1 MDGQRLL
8 QFICPR
14 PTSFII
20 AARVNLINSPMCESF
35 RSYYS
40 YKQSAFH
47 HTQSLIKCESLST
60 VTFNIYLDVGLI
72 SKYERQ
78 HIQVEHSAAL
88 QGHVVVGAES
98 DDGEWW
104 LQDY

>member
-1 MDGQRLL
+1 M
-8 QFICPR
+8 
-14 PTSFII
+14 
-20 AARVNLINSPMCESF
+20 
-35 RSYYS
+35 
-40 YKQSAFH
+40 
-47 HTQSLIKCESLST
+47 
-60 VTFNIYLDVGLI
+60 TFNIYLDVGLI

>member
-1 MDGQRLL
+1 MDGQRLM
-8 QFICPR
+8 QFICLR
-14 PTSFII
+14 QTSFII

-60 VTFNIYLDVGLI
+60 VTSNIYLDVILK
-72 SKYERQ
+72 SNYTRQ
-78 HIQVEHSAAL
+78 KTEVENS
-88 QGHVVVGAES
+88 VVQQSRVCHR
-98 DDGEWW
+98 DRF
-104 LQDY
+104 